1 MSGTQDTREQ
11 GSTAAAA
18 SGVTRPVTEAKG
30 RLLRTDVRPLIVEE
44 EPCVLEGGDFS
55 TFRRKFVWQVH
66 SSRFVDKPIPRVG
79 WSEEYVEKRRS
90 ETGLYKQHAGHSLT
104 VETEDGYGLVVFMKR
119 GMYDNVP
126 RGMEKEIRE
135 RSENTFRNLVKVY
148 PAVVPAAKDHRH
160 TQALKEVL
168 ASWADRG
175 LSWGRTVIHGSNS
188 QMVASLTD

>member
-1 MSGTQDTREQ
+1 MSGTQDTRER

-18 SGVTRPVTEAKG
+18 SGATVRPITEATG
-30 RLLRTDVRPLIVEE
+30 RLLRTDERPLIVEE
-44 EPCVLEGGDFS
+44 DACVLEGGDFT

-66 SSRFVDKPIPRVG
+66 SSKFVGKPIPRVS
-79 WSEEYVEKRRS
+79 WSEEYVEKRRD
-90 ETGLYKQHAGHSLT
+90 ETGLYRHHAGHSLT

-160 TQALKEVL
+160 IQALSEVL
-168 ASWADRG
+168 ASWVDRG
-175 LSWGRTVIHGSNS
+175 LSWGRTVIYSSNS
-188 QMVASLTD
+188 TDGSRR

>member
-18 SGVTRPVTEAKG
+18 SEATARPITEAKG

-55 TFRRKFVWQVH
+55 TFRRRFVWQVH
-66 SSRFVDKPIPRVG
+66 SSRFVDKPIPRVS
-79 WSEEYVEKRRS
+79 WSEEYVEKRKN
-90 ETGLYKQHAGHSLT
+90 EIGLYKQHAGHSLT

-148 PAVVPAAKDHRH
+148 PPVVPAAKDHRH
-160 TQALKEVL
+160 IQALSKVL
-168 ASWADRG
+168 ASWVDRG
-175 LSWGRTVIHGSNS
+175 LSWGRTVISCS
-188 QMVASLTD
+188 SSTDGLRR